1 VTTHLLTWS
10 GLDDTTRVDHA
21 SVELHR
27 TSMRAVGGSVARTFS
42 SSWELDVDCGWVTRG
57 LRLTTRGFGWGRSLE
72 LTRSTAG
79 EWVAEVSARGDAH
92 LPDLGLADAGSLAGA
107 VDCDLGLCPV
117 TNTMPI
123 RRLGLLERDVGETH
137 LVMAW
142 VDVPSLRVIRSD
154 QVYGSGPASDP
165 ARVHFRSLKGGFA
178 AQLTVDDDGF
188 VIDYPTLAHRSDGSR
203 TSSR

>member
-117 TNTMPI
+117 TNTMP
-123 RRLGLLERDVGETH
+123 
-137 LVMAW
+137 W